1 LDAEPPDVDQ
11 VRDTRQVLGTGLR
24 LYSQTLTFN
33 KFQSL
38 SFSLGK
44 KKRLFRKGPP
54 AMFCLLALHKPPT
67 TISYTG
73 WHEGYTGTLK
83 MTTPRDAAA
92 AGGAAARAADGKK
105 ESEMP
110 NAMSACLSPWKA
122 SHLATSSC
130 PVNYNNSSYNYT
142 HRIE

>member
-1 LDAEPPDVDQ
+1 MDAEPLCS
-11 VRDTRQVLGTGLR
+11 R
-24 LYSQTLTFN
+24 QTLTRCETPG
-33 KFQSL
+33 KFSGPGFSSL
-38 SFSLGK
+38 DLAVKCFLSGK
-44 KKRLFRKGPP
+44 KKEAISKGPP